1 MNKVQLANKQIAAKL
16 AQIDVL
22 YAECASI
29 AEQAGIGYFCYS
41 GPAGYGDG
49 GGWSESGW
57 QASSQ
62 SC

>member
-1 MNKVQLANKQIAAKL
+1 MNKVELANKQIAAKL

-29 AEQAGIGYFCYS
+29 AEEAGISTFSYG

-49 GGWSESGW
+49 GYWTESGW

>member
-1 MNKVQLANKQIAAKL
+1 MNKELANKEIAAKL

-22 YAECASI
+22 YAECAGI
-29 AEQAGIGYFCYS
+29 AEKVGIESFYYN

-49 GGWSESGW
+49 GYWTESGW